1 MQGYLFCI
9 KSREVHEINRRQ
21 YILSFRFFV
30 QTFIK
35 VRARYRVIG
44 KVKPHSYTRARESLV
59 KLLRE
64 FVPNAANI
72 SLHSFRSGGATTA
85 ANAQVLD
92 RCWKRHGR
100 WRSETAK
107 DGYVED
113 SLDNRLLVTK
123 SLGI

>member
-30 QTFIK
+30 QTYVK

-44 KVKPHSYTRARESLV
+44 KVKPLSYIRARESLV

>member
-1 MQGYLFCI
+1 MTLTCVSTSKVSDFLF
-9 KSREVHEINRRQ
+9 KSIV
-21 YILSFRFFV
+21 
-30 QTFIK
+30 K
-35 VRARYRVIG
+35 VRSRYKVID
-44 KVKPHSYTRARESLV
+44 KVKPLRRTRESLV
-59 KLLRE
+59 GLLRE
-64 FVPNAANI
+64 FVPNTDNI
-72 SLHSFRSGGATTA
+72 SLHSFRSGAATTV

-107 DGYVED
+107 DGYVEG

>member
-1 MQGYLFCI
+1 MFKPI
-9 KSREVHEINRRQ
+9 V
-21 YILSFRFFV
+21 
-30 QTFIK
+30 K
-35 VRARYRVIG
+35 VRSRFKVID
-44 KVKPHSYTRARESLV
+44 KVKPLSLIYPRKGSLV

-64 FVPNAANI
+64 FVPNTVNIYI

-100 WRSETAK
+100 WRSETAE
-107 DGYVED
+107 DGHVED

-123 SLGI
+123 SLGIDFS